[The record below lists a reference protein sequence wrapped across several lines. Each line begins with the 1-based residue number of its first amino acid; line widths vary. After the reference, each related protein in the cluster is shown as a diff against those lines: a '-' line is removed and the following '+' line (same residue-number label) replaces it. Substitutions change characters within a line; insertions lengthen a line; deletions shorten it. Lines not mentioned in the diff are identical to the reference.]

1 MRMFR
6 FFFAL
11 ALICGLSS
19 AAKAD
24 QADFRLVILDPD
36 YITHPIFSTPYEFS
50 FAPCV
55 DGQLPT
61 NVVSSYQ
68 GCFSGVNR
76 TGNDWVGVEM
86 VVSNTDDLGSQPAS
100 CALDGSEDI
109 YSATNCGLSLD
120 ESRYILNFSIGNIP
134 NNGTFVIAEDGV
146 DPSLFPTVSLVAITS
161 PVPEPSSLLFLS
173 TGFFCAVLF
182 LLWRNSFLTRLSNL

>member
-1 MRMFR
+1 MRMLR
-6 FFFAL
+6 FFLAL
-11 ALICGLSS
+11 TLICGLTSI
-19 AAKAD
+19 AKAD
-24 QADFRLVILDPD
+24 QADFRMVILDPD
-36 YITHPIFSTPYEFS
+36 FITHPIFSTPYEFT

-76 TGNDWVGVEM
+76 TGNDWSGVQM
-86 VVSNTDDLGSQPAS
+86 VVTNTDNLGSQPAS

-109 YSATNCGLSLD
+109 YSSTNCSLALD
-120 ESRYILNFSIGNIP
+120 ESRYILNFSLGNIP
-134 NNGTFVIAEDGV
+134 NNGSFVIAEDGV
-146 DPSLFPTVSLVAITS
+146 DPALFPTVTLVAITS

-173 TGFFCAVLF
+173 TGLF
-182 LLWRNSFLTRLSNL
+182 GAALTFIRRKHAFHGVSPR

>member
-6 FFFAL
+6 FF
-11 ALICGLSS
+11 LILVFLCGLTGI
-19 AAKAD
+19 AKAD

-36 YITHPIFSTPYEFS
+36 FITHPIFSTPYEFS

-55 DGQLPT
+55 SGQLPT

-76 TGNDWVGVEM
+76 TGNDWIGVELT
-86 VVSNTDDLGSQPAS
+86 VSNTEALGSQPTS

-109 YSATNCGLSLD
+109 YSSTNCNLSSD
-120 ESRYILNFSIGNIP
+120 ESQYILTFSLGNIP
-134 NNGTFVIAEDGV
+134 NNGNFVIAEDGV
-146 DPSLFPTVSLVAITS
+146 DPSLFPTVTLVAVTS
-161 PVPEPSSLLFLS
+161 PVPEPSSILFLS
-173 TGFFCAVLF
+173 TGLFCAALF
-182 LLWRNSFLTRLSNL
+182 FLRRNNAIRLISQL

>member
-1 MRMFR
+1 MLR
-6 FFFAL
+6 FFL
-11 ALICGLSS
+11 ALTLVCGLTSF
-19 AAKAD
+19 AKAD
-24 QADFRLVILDPD
+24 QADFRIVILDPD
-36 YITHPIFSTPYEFS
+36 FITHPIFSTPYEFS

-109 YSATNCGLSLD
+109 YSATDCGLTPD
-120 ESRYILNFSIGNIP
+120 ASRYVLNFSLGNIP

-146 DPSLFPTVSLVAITS
+146 DPSLFPTVSLVGVTS
-161 PVPEPSSLLFLS
+161 PIPEPSPLLLLS
-173 TGFFCAVLF
+173 TGLFCAAFF
-182 LLWRNSFLTRLSNL
+182 LLWRNSVLARSSTL